1 MEEPASKEEKEAEPP
16 KVIPSRKREEKILE
30 EEKSESE
37 WEEDVDTAIEQAIS
51 RVVRIK
57 EVRSSLIDLIA
68 SITTVEPVVEKPA
81 PAAT

>member
-37 WEEDVDTAIEQAIS
+37 WEEDVDAAIEEAIS
-51 RVVRIK
+51 RVTRI
-57 EVRSSLIDLIA
+57 EESDSSLSDLII
-68 SITTVEPVVEKPA
+68 SITIDEQPA
-81 PAAT
+81 VSPA